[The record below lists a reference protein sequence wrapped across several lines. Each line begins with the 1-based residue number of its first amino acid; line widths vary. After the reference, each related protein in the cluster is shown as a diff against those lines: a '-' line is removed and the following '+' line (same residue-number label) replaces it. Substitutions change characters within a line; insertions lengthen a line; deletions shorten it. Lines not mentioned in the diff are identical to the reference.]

1 MIRRGLP
8 LTCAGLGV
16 TAYVF
21 LAQVEPARGLN
32 QTPEFW
38 KKEGA
43 VRSADVAIGIGE
55 AIGRD
60 YYGDE
65 QIDEQLPLKAK
76 LRKGVWQVRGTL
88 PEGMLGGIVEVDVQ
102 KSDGKVVRLTHS
114 K

>member
-1 MIRRGLP
+1 MRRGLP
-8 LTCAGLGV
+8 LICAGLGA
-16 TAYVF
+16 TAIF
-21 LAQVEPARGLN
+21 LIAQAEPARDQR
-32 QTPEFW
+32 QTPKYW

-43 VRSADVAIGIGE
+43 VRTAAVAIGIGD

-60 YYGDE
+60 YYGHE
-65 QIDEQLPLKAK
+65 QIDQQLPLTAK

-88 PEGMLGGIVEVDVQ
+88 PKGMVGGVLEVDVQ

>member
-1 MIRRGLP
+1 MMRRGLP
-8 LTCAGLGV
+8 LIAAGVGA
-16 TAYVF
+16 TAIVL
-21 LAQVEPARGLN
+21 LAQAEPARDVS
-32 QTPEFW
+32 QAPEFW

-60 YYGDE
+60 YYGHE
-65 QIDEQLPLKAK
+65 QIDQQLPLTAK

-88 PEGMLGGIVEVDVQ
+88 PKGMLGGVLEVDVQ
-102 KSDGKVVRLTHS
+102 QSDGMVVRLTHS